1 MHPDTGD
8 PDRSSAEPA
17 LWKDRFSD
25 FIFTEEYDMLSQAK
39 QPTE

>member
-1 MHPDTGD
+1 MREL
-8 PDRSSAEPA
+8 DRSSAEPA

-25 FIFTEEYDMLSQAK
+25 FIFTEYDLLLQAR